1 MEPDETGI
9 NNSTMVEFCRG
20 MPMSMFMDGFHW
32 SLHHPSHQDN
42 NSTATM
48 TPPDCLIYFVTGW
61 VLDDADKF
69 KGAGIFSFLLA
80 LCMEILSAI
89 RGVAAHYLH
98 QSRWIRFLGLTLIY
112 GLQAFLGYLLMF
124 LSMTF
129 SIEILL
135 AAIVGLCVG
144 NLAFFRYEDFAPPRR
159 RRVAVPMS

>member
-1 MEPDETGI
+1 MDPDDS
-9 NNSTMVEFCRG
+9 NSTVAEFCRG

-32 SLHHPSHQDN
+32 SLHHPSHPN
-42 NSTATM
+42 NNTATGTT

-69 KGAGIFSFLLA
+69 KGAIIFSFLLA

-89 RGVAAHYLH
+89 RGAAAHYLH
-98 QSRWIRFLGLTLIY
+98 QNKWLRFVGLTLIY
-112 GLQAFLGYLLMF
+112 GLQALLGYLLMF

-144 NLAFFRYEDFAPPRR
+144 NIALFRYEEFAPPQRR
-159 RRVAVPMS
+159 RTN